1 MSERIDYLKEE
12 NDINLIEKQK
22 MEQSSEYWQNSFKMI
37 EQSYLE
43 EKEKSEAEIQSL

>member
-1 MSERIDYLKEE
+1 
-12 NDINLIEKQK
+12 

-43 EKEKSEAEIQSL
+43 EKEKSEAEIQSLQSTLDTARSQQS